1 MVDRVYILFGILN
14 NKIDYWAVYK
24 TREIAEKHK
33 ESLIKGDTDLGLEG
47 WKYHIQEE
55 IIRPY

>member
-33 ESLIKGDTDLGLEG
+33 ESLIKSDAELGLEG

-55 IIRPY
+55 IVRPY